1 MPTNIW
7 DEFDKQ
13 IDTKSLAEEVKNS
26 GDAPVYKD
34 VPEGQYEVQIEK
46 MELVKSKQGGKPMA
60 SVWFKIISDGEF
72 KGSHMFM
79 NQILEQP
86 FQIHNF
92 NEFMR
97 SLGTDLEITFES
109 YKQYGNLM
117 MDVHEAISG
126 HLEYAV
132 NFSKNNKGYPVYE
145 IEEIFEV

>member
-72 KGSHMFM
+72 KGSRMFM